1 MVNIN
6 TSNGKYTI
14 TESLF
19 KMIKENNPELLLEDD
34 SYVISMLKNRGFDVN
49 KIQNKNERQDLINKI
64 SNEMPSEG
72 SQSNM
77 KKYFDN
83 VVDELTKSEDDLSEL
98 FRQNAIKRKQEHE
111 KKLKNI
117 KSQQEKNNEKKGTQE
132 ELFNDENLGNKPKK
146 EIDDSKKDVILSQIR
161 LHGKEIIDGFKN
173 IENDY
178 DFDSWINSK
187 EGQYEINTAEKIHDS
202 NENNEFNNNV
212 DVNDKALLKK
222 TSDKR
227 NIELEDYLVSPY
239 LINEIKLL
247 ESSSFKVVKRIKTL
261 IHEYLGLYGDAIYAP
276 VFDPEKILGTRWK
289 SISNIS
295 DDENQYD
302 LFGKTETLTD
312 KAKKMMNN
320 PYKILSQRNIREGV
334 MNDSKILNEIDSFSS
349 NAKLATGGFKIT
361 PYIKPGDESEDK
373 IGTALKYY
381 LSSMKSGK
389 NSMVY
394 DIMKE
399 FLAIREYKNKNEGN
413 ADKENSAQKDIFSVS
428 KYSDDEINKKI
439 EDVAIGFL
447 KTVVYKM
454 EINNNKNFQRIIDVI
469 RYDPTLNDIVS
480 ISNINAVRQ
489 FNTRETNLVFLSKV
503 NNMPVVILN
512 CVPLFAQGQEIFK
525 NLKPI
530 WGSLKQLKG

>member
-1 MVNIN
+1 MVTIN
-6 TSNGKYTI
+6 TSKGKYTI

-77 KKYFDN
+77 KKYFDD
-83 VVDELTKSEDDLSEL
+83 VVDELNSKENTVEKNDSS
-98 FRQNAIKRKQEHE
+98 KQE
-111 KKLKNI
+111 KD
-117 KSQQEKNNEKKGTQE
+117 NEKKGSQK

-161 LHGKEIIDGFKN
+161 LHGEKVIDGFKN

-187 EGQYEINTAEKIHDS
+187 EGQYEINTAKKIHDS

-212 DVNDKALLKK
+212 NINDKALLKK

-289 SISNIS
+289 SVSNIS
-295 DDENQYD
+295 NDEKQYD
-302 LFGKTETLTD
+302 LFGKSETLTD

-320 PYKILSQRNIREGV
+320 PYKILSRKNIGEGV
-334 MNDSKILNEIDSFSS
+334 INDSKILNEIDSFSS

-399 FLAIREYKNKNEGN
+399 FLAIREYKNKNEGI
-413 ADKENSAQKDIFSVS
+413 ADKENGAQRDIFSVA

-454 EINNNKNFQRIIDVI
+454 EINNNKNFQRIVDVI
-469 RYDPTLNDIVS
+469 RYDPTLNDIVN

-489 FNTRETNLVFLSKV
+489 FNTRETNLVFISKV